1 MNNGQVSSVRFANSA
16 LDNIGASLSFASD
29 EQSEDYD
36 DRDSYYGSDQVETTL
51 EEFVNNPLAMGMA
64 ADIRQMKRAAQ
75 NNVADESNIHTD
87 V

>member
-1 MNNGQVSSVRFANSA
+1 MPPHTEPPITQLGSRWFSA
-16 LDNIGASLSFASD
+16 SH
-29 EQSEDYD
+29 ERWSEDYD